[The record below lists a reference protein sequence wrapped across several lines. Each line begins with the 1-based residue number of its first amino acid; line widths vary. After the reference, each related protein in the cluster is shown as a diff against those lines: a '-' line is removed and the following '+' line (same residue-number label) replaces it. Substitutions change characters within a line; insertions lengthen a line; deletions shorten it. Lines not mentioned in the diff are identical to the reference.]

1 MEIPEKPVSI
11 ILNLIFPEIG
21 KCHDHY
27 FRSETCGELWFTQ
40 EDLVIGWNIKFYY
53 TIMYYLYGQNT
64 HERSGTSFIL
74 RANTGQMVVQVASG
88 LSKY

>member
-1 MEIPEKPVSI
+1 MLEWVAIPSSGGFPHPRIEPASPTLVGGFFTMEIPEKPVSI

-40 EDLVIGWNIKFYY
+40 EDLVIG
-53 TIMYYLYGQNT
+53 
-64 HERSGTSFIL
+64 
-74 RANTGQMVVQVASG
+74 
-88 LSKY
+88 

>member
-1 MEIPEKPVSI
+1 MLEWVAIPSSGDFPHPGIEPASPSLVGGFFTMETPEKPVSI

-40 EDLVIGWNIKFYY
+40 EDLVIG
-53 TIMYYLYGQNT
+53 
-64 HERSGTSFIL
+64 
-74 RANTGQMVVQVASG
+74 
-88 LSKY
+88 